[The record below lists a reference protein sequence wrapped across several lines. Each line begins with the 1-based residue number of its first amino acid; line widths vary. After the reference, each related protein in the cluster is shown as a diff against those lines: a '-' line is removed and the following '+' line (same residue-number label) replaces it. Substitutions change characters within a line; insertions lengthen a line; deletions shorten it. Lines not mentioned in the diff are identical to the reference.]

1 LEQSKTPSF
10 DKRQARIF
18 ASACKE
24 GISKENQRKF
34 GGRID
39 DGAVTELSKC
49 SSTIVSSSPKS
60 VKMKKSMPLFYF
72 SITLAICSSA
82 LYHFTAKS
90 TPANVNFTV
99 SLLVTYAVAFAVV
112 LLTFFFFPIKNGLA
126 FELKQLNWASIGLAI
141 AIVGIEFGF
150 LLVYRSGWNL
160 GIAAV
165 LTNVVASL
173 ILLPVAIFFF
183 KDKISWVNIVGIF
196 VCLAGLIML
205 NWKS

>member
-1 LEQSKTPSF
+1 MTKP
-10 DKRQARIF
+10 
-18 ASACKE
+18 
-24 GISKENQRKF
+24 
-34 GGRID
+34 
-39 DGAVTELSKC
+39 
-49 SSTIVSSSPKS
+49 
-60 VKMKKSMPLFYF
+60 MPLFYF

-82 LYHFTAKS
+82 LYHFVAKS
-90 TPANVNFTV
+90 TPSNVNFTV
-99 SLLVTYAVAFAVV
+99 SLLVTYAVAFIVV
-112 LLTFFFFPIKNGLA
+112 LFTFFFFPIQSGIA
-126 FELKQLNWASIGLAI
+126 AELKKLNWASIGLGI

-196 VCLAGLIML
+196 VCLAGLVML
-205 NWKS
+205 NWKR